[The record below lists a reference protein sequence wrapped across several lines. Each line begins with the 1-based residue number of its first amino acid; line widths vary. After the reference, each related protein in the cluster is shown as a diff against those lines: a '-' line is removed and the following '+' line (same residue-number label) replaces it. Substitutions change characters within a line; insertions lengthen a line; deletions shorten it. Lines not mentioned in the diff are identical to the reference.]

1 MKKIAI
7 IILIYSLLGCGYSND
22 NKIVDDG
29 QLANILE
36 QALLISNIN
45 SDEIILYNKY
55 VNQENVDSLVAFY
68 HYGSNIL
75 GYTIKDSVINN
86 VTNRADSF
94 VPKNL
99 NNYLEFDIKYTSDV
113 IGSDKTYTFITEP
126 FFIDDNKLLFF
137 LSNKKN
143 SSVKRWMYFLEMKQQ
158 DSFKV
163 ISFFDFQKNKLYMQ
177 GKL

>member
-1 MKKIAI
+1 MKKIAF
-7 IILIYSLLGCGYSND
+7 IILVYSLLGCGYSND

-68 HYGSNIL
+68 HYGSNIF
-75 GYTIKDSVINN
+75 GYTIKDSVIND

-99 NNYLEFDIKYTSDV
+99 NNYLEFDIKTSDV
-113 IGSDKTYTFITEP
+113 IASDKTYTFITEP

-143 SSVKRWMYFLEMKQQ
+143 SSVKRWMYFLEKKQQ